1 MKDDGGLRDQHW
13 TAPSHPGQGEM
24 VQPSGVEESSV
35 LYALHEL
42 QPLHRCGDKAPFEF
56 PHGGSNLIPSL

>member
-35 LYALHEL
+35 L
-42 QPLHRCGDKAPFEF
+42 HRCGDKALFEF
-56 PHGGSNLIPSL
+56 PHSGSNLIPSL